1 MKVKICGLETVEAA
15 QTAASAGA
23 DFLGFIFWPRSRR
36 AIEPEAAAAICQT
49 VKGAAR
55 IGVFVDERPAEIQR
69 IARLCRLDYV
79 QLHGHE
85 DAAFAASLQLPVIKA
100 FRWGDDF
107 SPEAANA
114 FPAEIILLDSFAR
127 GMPGGTGQ
135 TFAWQQAAAAAK
147 QVKKPLLVAGGINQE
162 NVGLAQQIFQP
173 FGVDVS
179 GSLEE
184 NGEKSLEKIRVFM
197 RVIRRGNEYERHTG
211 RNSTR

>member
-1 MKVKICGLETVEAA
+1 MKVKICGLRTVEAA
-15 QTAASAGA
+15 QVAVRSGA
-23 DFLGFIFWPRSRR
+23 DFLGFVFWAGSRR
-36 AIEPEAAAAICQT
+36 AIAPET
-49 VKGAAR
+49 AAR
-55 IGVFVDERPAEIQR
+55 ICREVQGAFRVGVFVDETRAAIQS
-69 IARLCRLDYV
+69 IARLCRLDYI

-114 FPAEIILLDSFAR
+114 FPAEFILLDSFAR

-135 TFAWQQAAAAAK
+135 VFAWQQAAAAAK
-147 QVKKPLLVAGGINQE
+147 RVTKPLLIAGGICRE
-162 NVGLAQQIFQP
+162 NVGEVRRIFQP

-184 NGEKSLEKIRVFM
+184 NGEKSPEKIRDFM
-197 RVIRRGNEYERHTG
+197 TEIKRGQER
-211 RNSTR
+211 